1 VEGEAVM
8 DLALTVIGACCLI
21 AALVMS
27 QGVPCTQRA
36 ANRCMA
42 LTILSGVLFAT
53 GAYLWRT

>member
-1 VEGEAVM
+1 M